1 MDLILGGAQLADNYG
16 VSNKKKG
23 INFYDLKK
31 IFKYKNKKK
40 IIDTAYN
47 YKGSIEIISKYLNQ
61 YNLNVN
67 LKIDLGNNQNYIKK
81 FFIRINDSLSKLNC
95 DKIHSI
101 MIHDTKNFINLNK
114 NQKSKILKG
123 LQKLKRLNK
132 IDKFGFSI
140 YDQKELNEIRKI
152 KKFDLLQFPANIFD
166 QNILRHKYLDLL
178 KKRGVEIHVRSIFLQ
193 GLVFL
198 SYAKT
203 KKIVGTSSV
212 KLEKFFQLFEKKKDK
227 IFHCINFIKNQKNID
242 KVVVGFS
249 SYNEFK
255 EIVKSFESPLQK
267 INYSKFIINNDK
279 ITKPYNWHKIIIN

>member
-140 YDQKELNEIRKI
+140 YDQKEINEIRKI

-203 KKIVGTSSV
+203 KKIVGIHGFCFLLVASS
-212 KLEKFFQLFEKKKDK
+212 
-227 IFHCINFIKNQKNID
+227 FHA
-242 KVVVGFS
+242 
-249 SYNEFK
+249 
-255 EIVKSFESPLQK
+255 P
-267 INYSKFIINNDK
+267 
-279 ITKPYNWHKIIIN
+279 